1 MDAELKQRGIQTAL
15 KTLGESRRMFK
26 IVKSPA
32 PGEYQ
37 MIAADFNED
46 ALRNLYK
53 VPKYLH
59 RSYRMIIAGI
69 THWLA
74 GLEYGW
80 YILEEREDACWSR
93 IIYAASA
100 RLRS

>member
-15 KTLGESRRMFK
+15 KTLGESRHTFK
-26 IVKSPA
+26 IVKSPT

-46 ALRNLYK
+46 ALENLYK

-69 THWLA
+69 AHWLA
-74 GLEYGW
+74 GLEDSCHL
-80 YILEEREDACWSR
+80 LEESEDACWSR

>member
-1 MDAELKQRGIQTAL
+1 MDAELKQRGIKTAL

-26 IVKSPA
+26 IVKPPA

-37 MIAADFNED
+37 MIAADFKED

-59 RSYRMIIAGI
+59 GKYRMIVAGI
-69 THWLA
+69 AHWLA
-74 GLEYGW
+74 DLEDVW
-80 YILEEREDACWSR
+80 HLIEESEDACWSR

>member
-1 MDAELKQRGIQTAL
+1 MDTELKQRGIKTAL
-15 KTLGESRRMFK
+15 KTLGESRHMFK
-26 IVKSPA
+26 IVKSPT

-37 MIAADFNED
+37 TIAADFNEE
-46 ALRNLYK
+46 ALKNLYK

-59 RSYRMIIAGI
+59 RSYRMIVAGI
-69 THWLA
+69 AHWLA
-74 GLEYGW
+74 DLEDDW
-80 YILEEREDACWSR
+80 CLLEESEDACWSR

>member
-15 KTLGESRRMFK
+15 KTLGESRHMFK
-26 IVKSPA
+26 IAKSPA

-37 MIAADFNED
+37 TIAADFNKE
-46 ALRNLYK
+46 ALKNLYK

-59 RSYRMIIAGI
+59 GKYRLIVAGI
-69 THWLA
+69 ANWLA
-74 GLEYGW
+74 GLEDSW
-80 YILEEREDACWSR
+80 YLLEESEDACWSR